1 MIWVDFTRDE
11 ESKLMN
17 ENDKQ
22 INELC
27 FKKQMTEIK
36 RWLYLP
42 KLSNSNNLR

>member
-36 RWLYLP
+36 R
-42 KLSNSNNLR
+42 